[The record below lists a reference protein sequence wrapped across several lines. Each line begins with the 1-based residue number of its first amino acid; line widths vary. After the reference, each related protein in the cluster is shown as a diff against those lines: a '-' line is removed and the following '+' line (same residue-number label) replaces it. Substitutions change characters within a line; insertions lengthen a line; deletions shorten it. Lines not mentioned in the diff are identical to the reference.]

1 MPPRFFLCGRQDIGG
16 RAPIAVVLCRW
27 MLEISGNVPDRT
39 GVWLVHS
46 PILSGTKDLKSHDCD
61 AWVRLGDRWA
71 CCVPGAPFFPVQ
83 WTRFAH
89 GGLHVV
95 DCDAWRSWDIGVYWL
110 WI

>member
-1 MPPRFFLCGRQDIGG
+1 MPPRFLFCGRILAGG
-16 RAPIAVVLCRW
+16 PIAVVLCRW
-27 MLEISGNVPDRT
+27 MLEISGNVPDRMV
-39 GVWLVHS
+39 VWLVYL
-46 PILSGTKDLKSHDCD
+46 PILSGTEDLKSHDCD

-71 CCVPGAPFFPVQ
+71 CCVPGAPFFLVQ